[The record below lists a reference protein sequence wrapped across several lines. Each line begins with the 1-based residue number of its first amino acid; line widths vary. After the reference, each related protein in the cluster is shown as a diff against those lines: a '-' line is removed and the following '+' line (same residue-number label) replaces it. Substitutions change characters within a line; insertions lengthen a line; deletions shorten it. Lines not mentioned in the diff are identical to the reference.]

1 MLAREV
7 LRAAHL
13 ADRLDSLRPDAGLL
27 HGALPIARRGAA
39 GSDKGCR
46 ALALGRA
53 VTSRRGHQRPA
64 TGRYAHRG
72 SETSTTRR
80 EKPPT
85 AAVVAR
91 LAHIDLGGMED
102 RRFGDPPFLLARG
115 VSKHTPSM
123 RKSPIWGTKKSPMWC
138 RRSDPAR

>member
-27 HGALPIARRGAA
+27 HGALPFARRGAA

-53 VTSRRGHQRPA
+53 VTSEEVASDLQLADMLLGDQRRV
-64 TGRYAHRG
+64 
-72 SETSTTRR
+72 
-80 EKPPT
+80 PP
-85 AAVVAR
+85 R
-91 LAHIDLGGMED
+91 
-102 RRFGDPPFLLARG
+102 
-115 VSKHTPSM
+115 
-123 RKSPIWGTKKSPMWC
+123 
-138 RRSDPAR
+138 

>member
-27 HGALPIARRGAA
+27 HGALPFARRGAA

-53 VTSRRGHQRPA
+53 VTSRRGRQRPA
-64 TGRYAHRG
+64 TCRYAPRG
-72 SETSTTRR
+72 SETST
-80 EKPPT
+80 
-85 AAVVAR
+85 AS
-91 LAHIDLGGMED
+91 LGGIKSHTLCED
-102 RRFGDPPFLLARG
+102 ITYLGYKEITHLG
-115 VSKHTPSM
+115 
-123 RKSPIWGTKKSPMWC
+123 
-138 RRSDPAR
+138 